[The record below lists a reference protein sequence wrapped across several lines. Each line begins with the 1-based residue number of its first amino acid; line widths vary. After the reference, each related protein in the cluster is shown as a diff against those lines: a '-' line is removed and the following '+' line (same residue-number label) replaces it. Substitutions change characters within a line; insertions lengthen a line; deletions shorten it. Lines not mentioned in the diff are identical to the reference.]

1 MGMRLRACARD
12 YTVYSILHMSSSER
26 RNNNNIFPE
35 TSSEGSTEVSDTFPD
50 VEKNKR
56 LPLINMAR
64 NYRSNIRTA
73 HHRAQDKEGDN
84 EITIDDPL
92 ESLGNRQEE
101 DFSCKECFCT
111 GNHLVIN

>member
-1 MGMRLRACARD
+1 
-12 YTVYSILHMSSSER
+12 MSSSER

-35 TSSEGSTEVSDTFPD
+35 TSSEGSTEVSNTCPD

-73 HHRAQDKEGDN
+73 HSRAQDKEGDN
-84 EITIDDPL
+84 EIDDPL
-92 ESLGNRQEE
+92 ASLGSRQEE
-101 DFSCKECFCT
+101 EFSCKECFCT
-111 GNHLVIN
+111 GN